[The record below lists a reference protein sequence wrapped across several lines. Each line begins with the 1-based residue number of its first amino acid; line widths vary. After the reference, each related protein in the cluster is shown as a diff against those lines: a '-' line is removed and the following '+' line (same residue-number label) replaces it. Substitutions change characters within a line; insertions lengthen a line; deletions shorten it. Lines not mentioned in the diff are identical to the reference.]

1 MLEHL
6 RSRDAA
12 FLIHMTDD
20 NHGAVIL
27 LRPSDQ
33 LGCAFA
39 DLTDA
44 AGRPRRRGR
53 IHRLHRVHDH
63 YLRGYPI
70 VLREHRFHIGLAQD
84 KRVRSPRAEAVG
96 AHLKLT
102 AGFLARHIHDRYTEV
117 GAKLHEER

>member
-6 RSRDAA
+6 RSCDAA

-44 AGRPRRRGR
+44 AGAPVAEDEYIVCTESTIIIFGDTLSYSESTDSISVSHRTSVSDPPRRGGR
-53 IHRLHRVHDH
+53 RR
-63 YLRGYPI
+63 
-70 VLREHRFHIGLAQD
+70 
-84 KRVRSPRAEAVG
+84 
-96 AHLKLT
+96 HLS
-102 AGFLARHIHDRYTEV
+102 
-117 GAKLHEER
+117 